1 MDGTTLRVGKVST
14 DVLWER
20 ASLEVTLIYSR
31 PSDLSS
37 KKQKN
42 EKYRRGKR
50 KIYFYFPSLIFLFY
64 LAKRAK
70 RKKKIKI
77 KIKNKIKKSRRRK
90 KVCFLLFYFF
100 VFAFFLFFLLF
111 LLFALFSELTYKTNK
126 WEFHVLFYGE
136 RGKKKQRWKYFFLFL
151 ILFFFPLCQQLLFL
165 RLAFLKVDGWY
176 HTACGK
182 GTHWYH

>member
-70 RKKKIKI
+70 RKKKSKS
-77 KIKNKIKKSRRRK
+77 KSKTKSKKAEEEK
-90 KVCFLLFYFF
+90 KF
-100 VFAFFLFFLLF
+100 VFFYSIFLFLPFSFFFLLF

-136 RGKKKQRWKYFFLFL
+136 RGKKNKDENIFFCFWFC
-151 ILFFFPLCQQLLFL
+151 FFFPCVSSCCF
-165 RLAFLKVDGWY
+165 
-176 HTACGK
+176 
-182 GTHWYH
+182 